1 MNRFLIC
8 VLRVRRVCV
17 VCRSIVSI
25 LRKDKELG
33 RIGLSFRDF
42 LGGVVE
48 SEVGLESFGL
58 RALLSSKFLYEPKK
72 TLILNY

>member
-25 LRKDKELG
+25 LRKDEE
-33 RIGLSFRDF
+33 
-42 LGGVVE
+42 VE
-48 SEVGLESFGL
+48 RVD
-58 RALLSSKFLYEPKK
+58 
-72 TLILNY
+72 